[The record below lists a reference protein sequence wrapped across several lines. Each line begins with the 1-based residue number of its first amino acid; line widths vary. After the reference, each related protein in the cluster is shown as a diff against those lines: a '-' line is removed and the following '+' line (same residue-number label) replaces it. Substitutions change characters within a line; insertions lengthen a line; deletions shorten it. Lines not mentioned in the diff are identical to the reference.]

1 MIPKVDLTE
10 NRDFRKPRYITSL
23 DIPRSYGNIS
33 LTQYNSIKRFESIFG
48 KRYHDDERLYI
59 FGVIGYI
66 NRCESR
72 CNRCG
77 KELVIPWKRL
87 NSGLCPEC
95 KSDFDRSFSLLPW
108 KNKLTINNNINNN
121 NNINTN
127 SSNPKDIF
135 NMK

>member
-10 NRDFRKPRYITSL
+10 SGDFRKPSHITSL
-23 DIPRSYGNIS
+23 DIPTNYGNIS

-48 KRYHDDERLYI
+48 KRYHDDERFYI
-59 FGVIGYI
+59 FGISGYI
-66 NRCESR
+66 IKYESH
-72 CNRCG
+72 CSRCG

-87 NSGLCPEC
+87 NSGLCPKCE
-95 KSDFDRSFSLLPW
+95 SDLDRSFSLFPW
-108 KNKLTINNNINNN
+108 KNKLTKT
-121 NNINTN
+121 NTN

>member
-10 NRDFRKPRYITSL
+10 NGDFRKPSYITSL

-66 NRCESR
+66 EKYKSH

-87 NSGLCPEC
+87 NSGLCKKCEE
-95 KSDFDRSFSLLPW
+95 DLDLQFRGRLPW
-108 KNKLTINNNINNN
+108 KAEQT
-121 NNINTN
+121 T
-127 SSNPKDIF
+127 SSNTIDSDLF
-135 NMK
+135 NLR